1 MVKKYRDLTE
11 KYKGLRLIPD
21 VIYHSRL
28 IRTLLNKFIRS
39 GKKATARR
47 HAYKALAAL
56 RHLLRQPRLYN
67 TLLRVLRS
75 LKLQFSLIAQRQAKQ
90 IIEVPTPI
98 RRNKADI
105 MNIQTLFK
113 NIKNRRERALFERIC
128 QEMLALTLE
137 RNHSSTLRQKNA
149 YIKRT
154 YDERVNID
162 QRWR

>member
-11 KYKGLRLIPD
+11 KYKGLRLLPD
-21 VIYHSRL
+21 AIYHSRL
-28 IRTLLNKFIRS
+28 IRTLLNKFIRG

-47 HAYKALAAL
+47 HAYKALMAL

-67 TLLRVLRS
+67 VLLRVLRG
-75 LKLQFSLIAQRQAKQ
+75 LKLQFTLVAQRQAKQ

-105 MNIQTLFK
+105 MSIHTLYK
-113 NIKNRRERALFERIC
+113 SIKSRRERALFERVC
-128 QEMLALTLE
+128 QEMLALTIE
-137 RNHSSTLRQKNA
+137 RNHSSALRQRNM

-162 QRWR
+162 QR